1 MGLLDWFRGA
11 ARPTAPFRMPIDDV
25 FALKMPGKVV
35 VVGVVADGEVRP
47 GDRLV
52 LRAAA
57 AEVPVR
63 VEALEAYHQPIQAAR
78 CGDRVGVML
87 VGVDKAQVG
96 HGAVLASAE
105 VAGAKLGA
113 AKSGGGM

>member
-11 ARPTAPFRMPIDDV
+11 ARPAAPFRMPVDDA
-25 FALKMPGKVV
+25 FALKVPGKVV

-52 LRAAA
+52 LRAAG
-57 AEVPVR
+57 AEVPVT
-63 VEALEAYHQPIQAAR
+63 VEALEAHHQPVRAAR
-78 CGDRVGVML
+78 RGDRVGVML
-87 VGVDKAQVG
+87 IGADKAQVG

-105 VAGAKLGA
+105 VADAEPGA
-113 AKSGGGM
+113 AADGGA